1 MGFLKKGVNMG
12 TVSQRKL
19 TDGTIR
25 YRAEIR
31 INRQGVIFKES
42 KTFSTSRT
50 ANNWLKKREEE
61 IEANPEILTGT
72 IKNSKTTIS
81 ELITRYLDEV
91 GDQYSIT
98 TRRSLRVL
106 LKLPISKI
114 HVEKLAA
121 LHITEHVRQRK
132 IGFPSLGFDPIQPS
146 TILNELQHLKSVLN
160 HARLLW
166 GVTVNYIE
174 ITESMLQLK
183 KSRQITRGNIRD
195 RLPTRKELETLLHFY
210 VEKWNRGITTYPMHI
225 IIIFAIFSCRRQAE
239 ITRLDLRDYDK
250 DHQSFKVK
258 DLKNKNGSKG
268 NHKEF
273 IVDDNVAKLIDLVQE
288 PRFRQR
294 MLMREGNNN
303 FLFPLRSGTIATEF
317 NEACALL
324 GIEDLR
330 FHDLRHEGATRLAE
344 SGKTIPQ
351 IQQYTLHNTW
361 ASLERYVSVKI
372 RKNVMTFEEMLHLIG
387 EM

>member
-1 MGFLKKGVNMG
+1 MG
-12 TVSQRKL
+12 TISERKL
-19 TDGTIR
+19 KDGTVR

-31 INRQGVIFKES
+31 INRQGVVYKES
-42 KTFSTSRT
+42 KTFSTART
-50 ANNWLKKREEE
+50 ASNWLKKREGE
-61 IEANPEILTGT
+61 IESNPDIITGT
-72 IKNSKTTIS
+72 SKTSKVTVF
-81 ELITRYLDEV
+81 ELITKYLDEI

-98 TRRSLRVL
+98 TRRSLRVI
-106 LKLPISKI
+106 LKLPIAKI
-114 HVEKLAA
+114 PADKLNSM
-121 LHITEHVRQRK
+121 HITEHVKQRK

-166 GVTVNYIE
+166 GVTVNYAE

-183 KSRQITRGNIRD
+183 KSRQITRGNTRD
-195 RLPTRKELETLLHFY
+195 RLLTRKEIENLLHFFM
-210 VEKWNRGITTYPMHI
+210 EKWNRGITTYPMQI
-225 IIIFAIFSCRRQAE
+225 IILFAIFTCRRQAE
-239 ITRLDLRDYDK
+239 ITRLDIRDYDR
-250 DHQSFKVK
+250 DNRSFKVK

-273 IVDDNVAKLIDLVQE
+273 IVDDNVAKLIEIALQ
-288 PRFRQR
+288 PKYRNR
-294 MLMREGNNN
+294 MLMREGNTN
-303 FLFPLRSGTIATEF
+303 FIFPLRPGTIATEF

-324 GIEDLR
+324 GLDDLR
-330 FHDLRHEGATRLAE
+330 FHDFRHEGATRLAE

-372 RKNVMTFEEMLHLIG
+372 RKNVMTLEEMLHLIG

>member
-114 HVEKLAA
+114 QVEKLAA

-132 IGFPSLGFDPIQPS
+132 IGFPSLGFGPIQPS

-273 IVDDNVAKLIDLVQE
+273 IVDDNVAKLINLVQE

-294 MLMREGNNN
+294 MLKRELNNN
-303 FLFPLRSGTIATEF
+303 FLFPLRSGTVATEF

>member
-132 IGFPSLGFDPIQPS
+132 IGFPSLGFGPIQPS

-294 MLMREGNNN
+294 MLKRELNNN
-303 FLFPLRSGTIATEF
+303 FLFPLRSGTVATEF